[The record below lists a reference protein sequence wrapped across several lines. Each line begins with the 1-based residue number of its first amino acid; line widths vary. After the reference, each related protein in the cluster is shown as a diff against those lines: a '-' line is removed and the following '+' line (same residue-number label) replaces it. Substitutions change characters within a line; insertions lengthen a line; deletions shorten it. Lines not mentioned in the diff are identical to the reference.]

1 MKNPS
6 IFISNYV
13 FNGLK
18 QDLYSYKDGELQE
31 GYVTVFTDK
40 EYITTC
46 LLLIL
51 SREENKEDPSIIS
64 RMRFK
69 WFFQKRESTDPL
81 YEDEQ
86 FNKIIQ
92 TYKICVFLR

>member
-46 LLLIL
+46 LLLIS